1 MMQQQEKSAVAA
13 FRGYHYAA
21 RAAKVLRV
29 AQMAAMGAAAASLVV
44 GGVRIVKR
52 FRGE

>member
-1 MMQQQEKSAVAA
+1 MQQQEKSAITA
-13 FRGYHYAA
+13 FRGYRFASKT
-21 RAAKVLRV
+21 AKVLRV
-29 AQMAAMGAAAASLVV
+29 AHVAAMGAAAASLVV